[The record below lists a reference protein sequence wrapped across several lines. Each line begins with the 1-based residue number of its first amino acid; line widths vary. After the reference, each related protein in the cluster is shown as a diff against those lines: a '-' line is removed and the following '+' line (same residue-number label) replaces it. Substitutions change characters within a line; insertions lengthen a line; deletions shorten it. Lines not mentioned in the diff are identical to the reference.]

1 MDRKAINVS
10 SLSLSFS
17 LFLCYRSIYL
27 SVYLSIYLSVCLSI
41 IYLSMYLCI
50 YLSIC
55 LSVYLFIYLSRSLL
69 SIYLSIIYLSVY
81 LSIIYLS
88 IFLSIYLPIYLSSCL
103 STILPAQQ
111 TKRHL
116 NVQKWSEPLVFF
128 TFSLGNVLRATTTC
142 AFSTSQ
148 LPKVVR
154 SWCVLYMLTSKCA
167 LRHNRVQLFI
177 SHLGQLAPRP
187 PL

>member
-50 YLSIC
+50 YVS
-55 LSVYLFIYLSRSLL
+55 
-69 SIYLSIIYLSVY
+69 IYLSVY
-81 LSIIYLS
+81 LSIYLFIYLS
-88 IFLSIYLPIYLSSCL
+88 ISLSPVYLSIYYLSICLSIYLPIYLSSCL